1 MSSPQ
6 AKPENMLLNLVCN
19 IVVPTVVLTN
29 LSAEKRL
36 GPLWA
41 LIVAIAFPVAY
52 GVYDLATRK
61 KTNVLSILGFISV
74 LVSGCLA
81 LGKVGGLGFAV
92 KDAVLPL
99 VFGAAVLLTLRTKS
113 PLVRTMFFNESI
125 MDVARV
131 EAALDERNQRE
142 NLNHS
147 LRRASIGLALTF
159 LAVAPV
165 NFALALYILKSP
177 PGTPEFNAELGKMH
191 WVGPLVITIPS
202 MVMIMTV
209 FWKLVARLSELTG
222 LTTDEIFRTEK
233 K

>member
-142 NLNHS
+142 NLNRIQ
-147 LRRASIGLALTF
+147 RRARQDALGRPACHHHPEHGHDHDRV
-159 LAVAPV
+159 LEARR
-165 NFALALYILKSP
+165 P
-177 PGTPEFNAELGKMH
+177 PQRTHRPDHRRDLQDGEK
-191 WVGPLVITIPS
+191 VGQV
-202 MVMIMTV
+202 
-209 FWKLVARLSELTG
+209 G
-222 LTTDEIFRTEK
+222 
-233 K
+233 